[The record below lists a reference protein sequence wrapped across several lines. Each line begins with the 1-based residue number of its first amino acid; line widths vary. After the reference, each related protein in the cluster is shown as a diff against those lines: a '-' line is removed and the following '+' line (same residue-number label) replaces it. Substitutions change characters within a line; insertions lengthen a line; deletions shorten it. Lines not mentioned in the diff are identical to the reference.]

1 MNKIKKILLG
11 SAFLV
16 AIFIDLG
23 LNIVSMATIAPAGLY
38 VVAFIG
44 IAFLTVL
51 FAVQAWIKRNY
62 ILWLVLAFI
71 TLFFD
76 VSFILAST
84 ELKSESITIIVT
96 ASSDPELK
104 RIETAI
110 NEATDDKI
118 RLDEQFEQS
127 SRESTVN
134 AILEAM
140 ESNRVRLDQ
149 LNQQY
154 NDRLSRIESGEL
166 TETTREQTQEL
177 SARVVFY
184 ALPLAAE
191 KGRWLEIIIWL
202 LIFGSLQF
210 IIVRSAGDQEEKKII
225 LDANGKTLAVEQT
238 LTRALVIDFIEKTFH
253 YDRIPSINQ
262 MKIQEKLYK
271 QIIEFLYKL
280 NLVSVQG
287 NIVKPNSTKEDAI
300 NIVKRIKKNEAQV

>member
-1 MNKIKKILLG
+1 
-11 SAFLV
+11 
-16 AIFIDLG
+16 
-23 LNIVSMATIAPAGLY
+23 
-38 VVAFIG
+38 
-44 IAFLTVL
+44 
-51 FAVQAWIKRNY
+51 
-62 ILWLVLAFI
+62 
-71 TLFFD
+71 
-76 VSFILAST
+76 
-84 ELKSESITIIVT
+84 
-96 ASSDPELK
+96 
-104 RIETAI
+104 
-110 NEATDDKI
+110 
-118 RLDEQFEQS
+118 
-127 SRESTVN
+127 
-134 AILEAM
+134 M

>member
-1 MNKIKKILLG
+1 LNKIKKILLG

-62 ILWLVLAFI
+62 ILWVVLAFI

-96 ASSDPELK
+96 ASSDPELR

-110 NEATDDKI
+110 EEATGDKI

-140 ESNRVRLDQ
+140 EANRERLDQ
-149 LNQQY
+149 LNAQY

-253 YDRIPSINQ
+253 YDRIPSISQ

-287 NIVKPNSTKEDAI
+287 NIIKPNSTKEDAI
-300 NIVKRIKKNEAQV
+300 NIVKRIKKNETN

>member
-1 MNKIKKILLG
+1 LNKIKKILLG

-62 ILWLVLAFI
+62 ILWVVLAFI

-110 NEATDDKI
+110 EEATDDKI

-140 ESNRVRLDQ
+140 EANRARLDQ

-253 YDRIPSINQ
+253 YDRIPSLNQ

-287 NIVKPNSTKEDAI
+287 NIIKPNSTKEDAI
-300 NIVKRIKKNEAQV
+300 NIVKRIKKNETN

>member
-1 MNKIKKILLG
+1 MVHHGLKKTALWGNFTKPKPIYNNWENVPKNNHLYIRPGRKKPGLAFLHKSAIEHIKEFEPFKPYIKNDSDFRSLCSQGFAKEFYKVNKMNKIKKILLG

-110 NEATDDKI
+110 NEATDDKNPI
-118 RLDEQFEQS
+118 R
-127 SRESTVN
+127 
-134 AILEAM
+134 
-140 ESNRVRLDQ
+140 
-149 LNQQY
+149 
-154 NDRLSRIESGEL
+154 
-166 TETTREQTQEL
+166 
-177 SARVVFY
+177 
-184 ALPLAAE
+184 
-191 KGRWLEIIIWL
+191 
-202 LIFGSLQF
+202 
-210 IIVRSAGDQEEKKII
+210 
-225 LDANGKTLAVEQT
+225 
-238 LTRALVIDFIEKTFH
+238 
-253 YDRIPSINQ
+253 
-262 MKIQEKLYK
+262 
-271 QIIEFLYKL
+271 
-280 NLVSVQG
+280 
-287 NIVKPNSTKEDAI
+287 
-300 NIVKRIKKNEAQV
+300 

>member
-140 ESNRVRLDQ
+140 ESNRVRL
-149 LNQQY
+149 
-154 NDRLSRIESGEL
+154 ES
-166 TETTREQTQEL
+166 
-177 SARVVFY
+177 
-184 ALPLAAE
+184 
-191 KGRWLEIIIWL
+191 I
-202 LIFGSLQF
+202 
-210 IIVRSAGDQEEKKII
+210 
-225 LDANGKTLAVEQT
+225 
-238 LTRALVIDFIEKTFH
+238 
-253 YDRIPSINQ
+253 
-262 MKIQEKLYK
+262 
-271 QIIEFLYKL
+271 
-280 NLVSVQG
+280 
-287 NIVKPNSTKEDAI
+287 KPTI
-300 NIVKRIKKNEAQV
+300 